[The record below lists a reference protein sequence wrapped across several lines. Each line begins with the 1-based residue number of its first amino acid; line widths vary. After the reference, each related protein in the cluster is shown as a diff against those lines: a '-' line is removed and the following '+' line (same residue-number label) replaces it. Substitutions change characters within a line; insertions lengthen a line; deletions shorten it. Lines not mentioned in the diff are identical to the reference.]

1 MRTIDTTSACTLSC
15 DAYVTLISER
25 LFSLLTDHGHL
36 VPPSSLFI
44 VILPPGGHPC
54 AHVMSTYFRPPSFA
68 PASSSTVTCLRRR
81 TMLPISSS
89 EMQYKFPFQRC
100 LVHRYLPA
108 DAPCGSGRDKFSVA
122 FEFTHIARLVVKPR
136 HPRLPPRLVFTCLH
150 HLLRYVAYSKI
161 FIFILCL
168 SHPQQLGIGSCRSS
182 ALRLMSHK

>member
-1 MRTIDTTSACTLSC
+1 MGSSHSSQRSSST
-15 DAYVTLISER
+15 
-25 LFSLLTDHGHL
+25 SLLVIL
-36 VPPSSLFI
+36 PLI
-44 VILPPGGHPC
+44 VILPPDGHPR